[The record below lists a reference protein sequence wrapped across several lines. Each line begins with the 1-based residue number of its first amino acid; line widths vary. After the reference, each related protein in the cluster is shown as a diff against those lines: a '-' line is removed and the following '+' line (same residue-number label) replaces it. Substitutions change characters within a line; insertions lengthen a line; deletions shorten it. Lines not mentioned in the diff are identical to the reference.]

1 MSDRSDDGHDVSD
14 HELDALSDLLSPP
27 AVWADPDP
35 GLEDRVV
42 AAVAE
47 ESGSRPGDL
56 RHPPAP
62 GRNERRHL
70 WVIGAAGVLLLALA
84 LGIGL
89 GLRDRDDDGPPAG
102 QDIVVAMAGTELA
115 PGASGVAE
123 LRETPQGLRVLLTVT
138 GLDPAPPG
146 TYYQGWMRQDG
157 DGVSIGTF
165 HLRGGDGTIEL
176 WGGVPAQDYPVMT
189 VSLQEEGGGPASSGQ
204 VVLRG
209 ELGS

>member
-1 MSDRSDDGHDVSD
+1 MSNTDDDGLGLPDHD
-14 HELDALSDLLSPP
+14 LDALSRLLDPP
-27 AVWADPDP
+27 AVWAEPDP

-42 AAVAE
+42 AAIAAE
-47 ESGSRPGDL
+47 SDPGVDGL

-62 GRNERRHL
+62 GRAERRHL
-70 WVIGAAGVLLLALA
+70 WVIGAAGMLLLALA
-84 LGIGL
+84 VGIGL
-89 GLRDRDDDGPPAG
+89 GLRDGDDPVAD
-102 QDIVVAMAGTELA
+102 DIEVALAGTDLA
-115 PGASGVAE
+115 PGASAVAE

-146 TYYQGWMRQDG
+146 TYYQGWMRRAD

-176 WGGVPAQDYPVMT
+176 WGGVPARDYPVMT
-189 VSLQEEGGGPASSGQ
+189 VSLQQEGGGPASSGQ

-209 ELGS
+209 ELDS